1 MTDKPT
7 NNILETKKKRFETF
21 SFVLM
26 VCEQTSVRTAG
37 GCNKQEWK
45 KWKEKPN
52 LSKSTLRMRA

>member
-37 GCNKQEWK
+37 GSNKQEGK
-45 KWKEKPN
+45 K
-52 LSKSTLRMRA
+52 

>member
-1 MTDKPT
+1 
-7 NNILETKKKRFETF
+7 
-21 SFVLM
+21 VLM

-37 GCNKQEWK
+37 GSNKQEGK